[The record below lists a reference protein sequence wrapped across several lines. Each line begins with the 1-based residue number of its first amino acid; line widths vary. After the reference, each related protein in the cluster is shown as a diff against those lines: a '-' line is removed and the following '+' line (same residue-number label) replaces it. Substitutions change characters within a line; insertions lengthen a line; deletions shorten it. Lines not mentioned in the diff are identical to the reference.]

1 MKLNYKVSLL
11 SFFVINILLI
21 AYYQISIYPAFFNSD
36 AAIANILAD
45 EIASMSSYYPTSWWY
60 VNGDIW
66 TFFKHTLIIPFSVLG
81 FHGYYVHVFA
91 VLLFAFFTF
100 YITYVYLKKIG
111 ISTEGILIALVGIST
126 LYSPMYAREMYGE
139 SAYIWY
145 YTALLGYMFLFVL
158 LDKND
163 HEKHLITKILIVLI
177 GIFFVAENPSRF
189 AIYFIVPL
197 FLPMFILH
205 KYVDFSYKKIII
217 YFALGVVAGLTYR
230 YFISG
235 SILMQKGVDSTLII
249 PLDKLPEHL
258 WYSIIGLTN
267 LYGTDWG
274 EKTPFV
280 SLEGVTYLLKFLL
293 YPVALVAPIYYAFKN
308 KSNLSFGEL
317 YTLSVGYIGF
327 FVIFG
332 IYSITTLHID
342 GLYAARENIRYVIPF
357 TMLISVSNGIMW
369 RYFSQNI
376 KIILLFS
383 VVLSY
388 ISIFNTLDTQKS
400 QSIIDSRTEVIK
412 TLTQNGLSKGYAPY
426 WHSHIFTV
434 LSDNQVEV
442 RPLGNDYKREDG
454 EWLTSTRWYENDYV
468 DKNSFILM
476 PKDKISEFER
486 VAKVEHL
493 QEYSKKLELSSY
505 VIYIFKQNPITD

>member
-21 AYYQISIYPAFFNSD
+21 AYYQIGIYPAFFNSD

-66 TFFKHTLIIPFSVLG
+66 TLFKHTLIIPFSVLG
-81 FHGYYVHVFA
+81 FHGYYIHVFA
-91 VLLFAFFTF
+91 VLLFASFTF
-100 YITYVYLKKIG
+100 YLTYLYLNKIG

-145 YTALLGYMFLFVL
+145 YTALIGYMFLFVL
-158 LDKND
+158 LDKNN

-177 GIFFVAENPSRF
+177 GVFFVAENPSRF

-197 FLPMFILH
+197 FLPLFILH
-205 KYVDFSYKKIII
+205 RYVNFEYKKIII
-217 YFALGVVAGLTYR
+217 YFALGVVAGLAYR
-230 YFISG
+230 YFISN

-249 PLDKLPEHL
+249 PLDKLPEHI
-258 WYSIIGLTN
+258 WYSVIGLTN
-267 LYGTDWG
+267 LYGADWG

-293 YPVALVAPIYYAFKN
+293 YPVAFFAPIYYAIKN
-308 KSNLSFGEL
+308 KSNMTFSES
-317 YTLSVGYIGF
+317 YTLSVGYMGF
-327 FVIFG
+327 LIVFG
-332 IYSITTLHID
+332 IYCITTLHID
-342 GLYAARENIRYVIPF
+342 GIYAARENIRYVIPF
-357 TMLISVSNGIMW
+357 TMFISVSNGIMW
-369 RYFSQNI
+369 KYFSQNI

-388 ISIFNTLDTQKS
+388 ISIFNTLDIQKS
-400 QSIIDSRTEVIK
+400 KNILDSRNEVIQ
-412 TLTQNGLSKGYAPY
+412 TLKDNGLNKGYAPY

-434 LSDNQVEV
+434 LSDNKVEI

-454 EWLTSTRWYENDYV
+454 EWLTSTRWYESDYV

-486 VAKVEHL
+486 V
-493 QEYSKKLELSSY
+493 SKS
-505 VIYIFKQNPITD
+505 

>member
-177 GIFFVAENPSRF
+177 GIFFVAENHSRF

-249 PLDKLPEHL
+249 PLDKLPENL
-258 WYSIIGLTN
+258 WFSIIGLTN
-267 LYGTDWG
+267 LYGADWG

-280 SLEGVTYLLKFLL
+280 SVEGVTYLLKFLL
-293 YPVALVAPIYYAFKN
+293 YPVAFFAPIYYALKN
-308 KSNLSFGEL
+308 KASMTFSES
-317 YTLSVGYIGF
+317 YTLSVGYVGF
-327 FVIFG
+327 IIVFG
-332 IYSITTLHID
+332 IYCITTLHID

-357 TMLISVSNGIMW
+357 TLLISVSNGVMW
-369 RYFSQNI
+369 KYFSQNI

-388 ISIFNTLDTQKS
+388 ISIFNTLDIQKS
-400 QSIIDSRTEVIK
+400 KNIIDSRVEVIQ
-412 TLTQNGLSKGYAPY
+412 TLKENGLSKGYAPY

-434 LSDNQVEV
+434 LSDNSVEV
-442 RPLGNDYKREDG
+442 RPLESEYIIKRG
-454 EWLTSTRWYENDYV
+454 TWLTSTTWYDNSYS
-468 DKNSFILM
+468 DKNTFVLM
-476 PKDKISEFER
+476 PLD
-486 VAKVEHL
+486 KVEGF
-493 QEYSKKLELSSY
+493 EKVNKSSSY
-505 VIYIFKQNPITD
+505 IRKIELQNYNIYIYNQNPINN